1 MKTGKKHIILYV
13 VLLLLVLVS
22 CSDRRTV
29 IGVSQCSDDIW
40 RQKVNREI
48 KIGQYQ

>member
-1 MKTGKKHIILYV
+1 MKIKLILV
-13 VLLLLVLVS
+13 TFNLLFVFAS

-29 IGVSQCSDDIW
+29 IGVSQCSNDTW

-48 KIGQYQ
+48 KIGQ